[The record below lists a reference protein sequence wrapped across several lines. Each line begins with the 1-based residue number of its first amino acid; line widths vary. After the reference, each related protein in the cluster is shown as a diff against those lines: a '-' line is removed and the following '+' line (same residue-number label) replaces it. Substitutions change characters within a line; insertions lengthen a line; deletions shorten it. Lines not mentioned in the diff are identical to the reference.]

1 MPVHQKQHILQR
13 EWENVETERDL
24 EVGLTWCTVHMPRV
38 DGCTY
43 AMGLRGVREEEAKN
57 LTNGVSRDPE
67 RERARKHRK
76 NI

>member
-1 MPVHQKQHILQR
+1 
-13 EWENVETERDL
+13 
-24 EVGLTWCTVHMPRV
+24 MPRV

-67 RERARKHRK
+67 RERARKQRK